1 MLMRILRT
9 REESYQTSANRHV
22 STHITEAVQND
33 KQNIQEGDQQKSGT
47 TDRESRP
54 ESSGFKRLIK
64 RFGVAGFLFFFIKGL
79 VLYIL
84 IPLGL
89 FKWFGG
95 C

>member
-1 MLMRILRT
+1 MQN
-9 REESYQTSANRHV
+9 EE
-22 STHITEAVQND
+22 
-33 KQNIQEGDQQKSGT
+33 QNIQEGNQQESGT
-47 TDRESRP
+47 AEQNRGQKA
-54 ESSGFKRLIK
+54 SGFKRLIK

-89 FKWFGG
+89 FKWLGG

>member
-1 MLMRILRT
+1 MLYLSAMKNAQLRDIEPIEKIEVAEQPV
-9 REESYQTSANRHV
+9 EEP
-22 STHITEAVQND
+22 
-33 KQNIQEGDQQKSGT
+33 
-47 TDRESRP
+47 SRL
-54 ESSGFKRLIK
+54 KKLIK
-64 RFGVAGFLFFFIKGL
+64 RFGVAGFLFFFIKGV